1 MSSNSCGVI
10 ADDPNKFKQ
19 NNSGFN
25 GLLLDSAFSLS
36 NSGETLILRNSD
48 LEDIYN
54 VSYTPEIGANG
65 DGNSLQLS
73 NDDWIASSP
82 SVGLTNDS
90 HSSPVSVEKPVSQ
103 NLSVAQEESLMKQN
117 IIVDF
122 GKDRKVIAGADVLFK
137 AVAVGLEKE
146 PLKNARYVWSMGD
159 GSKKEGESVLYTYK
173 YPGQYVV
180 FLTVTSGI
188 YSATDRIIVEAM
200 PADVIISQV
209 NFADGFLELYN
220 RSNYELDLSWWILKS
235 GNQTFSFP
243 ENTIILSKNKLKF
256 SLQVTGLSL
265 NNQNQIELLYPN
277 NSLAHLY
284 LSDFKEISV
293 KQVVAKPAINSVASY
308 KTNEIK
314 EEKEIVAFDEIQ
326 NKQENIAL
334 ASATNKDNNLSNK
347 WIISLFGIMLLSTVG
362 AVFLGK
368 NDKNDNEEEDL
379 KPEDFKII

>member
-1 MSSNSCGVI
+1 MKKIFVLTLFFILSPVFAEAQVFISEIMYNLEGTDTGFEWIEICNPDSENVDLSNWKLFENQTNHKISAFPEGENTILSSNSCGVI

-220 RSNYELDLSWWILKS
+220 RSNYELDLSWWI
-235 GNQTFSFP
+235 
-243 ENTIILSKNKLKF
+243 I
-256 SLQVTGLSL
+256 
-265 NNQNQIELLYPN
+265 
-277 NSLAHLY
+277 
-284 LSDFKEISV
+284 
-293 KQVVAKPAINSVASY
+293 
-308 KTNEIK
+308 
-314 EEKEIVAFDEIQ
+314 
-326 NKQENIAL
+326 
-334 ASATNKDNNLSNK
+334 
-347 WIISLFGIMLLSTVG
+347 
-362 AVFLGK
+362 
-368 NDKNDNEEEDL
+368 
-379 KPEDFKII
+379 